1 MKAGTPG
8 FQAPEKLRA
17 EHIDERCDV
26 YAVGAVLVELF
37 GEIALWAGLDHY
49 QIMCKV
55 VVEKLAPDCS
65 HLPSAI
71 QTLCESCLSD
81 YTTRP
86 SSGEVLKD
94 VIEISRTYL

>member
-37 GEIALWAGLDHY
+37 GEIALWSGLDHY

-65 HLPSAI
+65 HLPSAAI
-71 QTLCESCLSD
+71 RDLCESCLCD
-81 YTTRP
+81 HETRP
-86 SSGEVLKD
+86 SSGKVLKK
-94 VIEISRTYL
+94 IILCSSL